1 MKIGEV
7 SAASGCHIETIRYY
21 ERIGLMTSPARTE
34 SGYRQY
40 RDADVE
46 RLRFIT
52 RGRALGFSLEVIAS
66 LLRLA
71 EETDLPCSDV
81 DRLARTHLVDVQ
93 RRIADLQCMEHE
105 LQCTIESCSGRERA
119 SCSILG
125 ALRLDA
131 ASD

>member
-21 ERIGLMTSPARTE
+21 ERIGLMTPPARTS

-40 RDADVE
+40 HEGDVE
-46 RLRFIT
+46 RLCFIT
-52 RGRALGFSLEVIAS
+52 RGRALGFSLEEVAS

-81 DRLARTHLVDVQ
+81 DRMARIHLADVQ
-93 RRIADLQCMEHE
+93 RRIADLLRMERE
-105 LQCTIESCSGRERA
+105 LQRTIDSCSGRERA

-125 ALRLDA
+125 ALKA
-131 ASD
+131 